1 MQGPFLRKYGVET
14 TINFQLYET
23 DGASFQTGAAHAAG
37 DSKIMKDEGAEANTT
52 NGFTDEGT
60 GYSLVLSSTEMEAAR
75 IVVYV
80 ADQTSPAIWIDE
92 AIVVET
98 YGNASAMHAF
108 DLDTATQD
116 VNVAQISDDSDAADN
131 LELFI
136 ENAKGTDHKAL
147 ISTDAQDLSTTL
159 DVNTKLIEG
168 GDATDAIN
176 AACDSAIETYE
187 LDHLMS
193 VACDGNVITGNV
205 VDHSALACLAAVGND
220 ISDYDASTDSLEA
233 LGTGLAAISA
243 ATIADAVWDEA
254 MSGHVAAGSFGK
266 GIADIPDSVW
276 DEEMDANAPAAC
288 DTAREYMNV
297 ALSALAGKTAGT
309 GDWSA
314 RDLGDTKTRLQG
326 TLSTAGARSSVDT
339 LDGT

>member
-14 TINFQLYET
+14 TINFQLYDT
-23 DGASFQTGAAHAAG
+23 DGASFQTGAVHAAG
-37 DSKIMKDEGAEANTT
+37 DSVIMKNEGAEANTT
-52 NGFTDEGT
+52 NAFTDEGT
-60 GYSLVLSSTEMEAAR
+60 GYSLVLSATEMQAAR

-116 VNVAQISDDSDAADN
+116 VNVAQISGDTTAADN
-131 LELFI
+131 AELAFD
-136 ENAKGTDHKAL
+136 GTGFGFTNCTMPTTTAV
-147 ISTDAQDLSTTL
+147 TDRVTA
-159 DVNTKLIEG
+159 NTDQIEG

-176 AACDSAIETYE
+176 AACDAAIETYE

-193 VACDGNVITGNV
+193 AACDGNVITGNV

-233 LGTGLAAISA
+233 LGTAMAALSA

-276 DEEMDANAPAAC
+276 DEEMDTNAPAAC

>member
-37 DSKIMKDEGAEANTT
+37 DSVIMKDEGAEANTT
-52 NGFTDEGT
+52 NAFTDEGT
-60 GYSLVLSSTEMEAAR
+60 GYSLVLSATEMQAAR

-116 VNVAQISDDSDAADN
+116 VNVAQISGDTTAADN
-131 LELFI
+131 AELAFD
-136 ENAKGTDHKAL
+136 GTGFGFTNCTMPTTTAV
-147 ISTDAQDLSTTL
+147 TDRVTA
-159 DVNTKLIEG
+159 NTDQIEG

-176 AACDSAIETYE
+176 AACDAAIETYE

-193 VACDGNVITGNV
+193 AACDGNVITGNV

-233 LGTGLAAISA
+233 LGTAMAALSA

-276 DEEMDANAPAAC
+276 DEEMDTNAPAAC

>member
-1 MQGPFLRKYGVET
+1 MQGPFLRKYATET

-23 DGASFQTGAAHAAG
+23 DGASFKVDAAHAAG
-37 DSKIMKDEGAEANTT
+37 DSVIMKDEGAEANTT

-60 GYSLVLSSTEMEAAR
+60 GYSIVLSATEMTAAR
-75 IVVYV
+75 IVVYI
-80 ADQTSPAIWIDE
+80 ADQTSPAVWIDE
-92 AIVVET
+92 AFVVET

-116 VNVAQISDDSDAADN
+116 VNVAQISDDSAAADA
-131 LELFI
+131 LELFV

-147 ISTDAQDLSTTL
+147 ISTDAQDLSGTL

-168 GDATDAIN
+168 GDATDAIET
-176 AACDSAIETYE
+176 ACDASIESYN
-187 LDHLMS
+187 LDHLLA
-193 VACDGNVITGNV
+193 VACDGSVITGAV
-205 VDHSALACLAAVGND
+205 VDNSVIACLAAVDND
-220 ISDYDASTDSLEA
+220 ISDYSATTDSLEA
-233 LGTGLAAISA
+233 LGTAVAALSA

>member
-1 MQGPFLRKYGVET
+1 MQGPFLRKYGVEAV
-14 TINFQLYET
+14 INFQLYET
-23 DGASFQTGAAHAAG
+23 DGASFKVDAVHAAG
-37 DSKIMKDEGAEANTT
+37 DSVIMKDEGAEANTA
-52 NGFTDEGT
+52 NAFVDEGT
-60 GYSLVLSSTEMEAAR
+60 GYSLTLSAAELTAAR
-75 IVVYV
+75 VVVYV
-80 ADQTSPAIWIDE
+80 ADQTSPAVWIDE

-98 YGNASAMHAF
+98 YGHASAMHAF
-108 DLDTATQD
+108 DLDTATQGVD
-116 VNVAQISDDSDAADN
+116 VVSISGDTTAADN
-131 LELFI
+131 AELAFD
-136 ENAKGTDHKAL
+136 GTGFGFTNCTMPTTTTVTNRVTAN
-147 ISTDAQDLSTTL
+147 TDQ
-159 DVNTKLIEG
+159 IEG

-176 AACDSAIETYE
+176 AACDAAIETYN
-187 LDHLMS
+187 LDHLLAI
-193 VACDGNVITGNV
+193 ACDGNVITGAV
-205 VDHSALACLAAVGND
+205 VDNSVIACLAAVDND
-220 ISDYDASTDSLEA
+220 ISDYDASTDSQEA
-233 LGTGLAAISA
+233 LGTVVAALSA

>member
-14 TINFQLYET
+14 TINFQLYDT

-37 DSKIMKDEGAEANTT
+37 DSVIMKDEGAEANTT
-52 NGFTDEGT
+52 NAFTDEGT
-60 GYSLVLSSTEMEAAR
+60 GYSLVLSATEMQAAR

-116 VNVAQISDDSDAADN
+116 VNVAQISGDTTAADN
-131 LELFI
+131 AELAFD
-136 ENAKGTDHKAL
+136 GTGFGFTNCTMPTTTTVTNRVTAN
-147 ISTDAQDLSTTL
+147 TDQ
-159 DVNTKLIEG
+159 IEG

-176 AACDSAIETYE
+176 AACDAAIETYE

-193 VACDGNVITGNV
+193 AACDGNVITGNV

-233 LGTGLAAISA
+233 LGTAMAALSA

-276 DEEMDANAPAAC
+276 DEEMDTNAPADC